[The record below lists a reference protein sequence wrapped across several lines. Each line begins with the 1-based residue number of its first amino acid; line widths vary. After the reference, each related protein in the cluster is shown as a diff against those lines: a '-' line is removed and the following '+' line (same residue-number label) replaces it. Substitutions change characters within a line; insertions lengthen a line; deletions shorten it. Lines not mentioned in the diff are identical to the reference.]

1 MTVRNVIF
9 AFLITVTVAAL
20 ALQMLIDPSVKNSA
34 SACIVTASSLSV
46 LLYLFWSAALETHP
60 LSAFAL
66 FGFCFT
72 SQLGALLFQTAAW
85 TPVSSSLYDPLH
97 TFGTL
102 AFCLI
107 IALAV
112 HSVYRFFSVPKE
124 HGVRLFRGLLSW
136 AGLYRVPPCGALW
149 FMGCVGLCTF
159 PFAHYQNVLGKIA
172 GGFGFLTWAPFLIP
186 FYLREVGESY
196 CNAALN
202 KGLLIAYA
210 GAAVVLGL
218 ALNTRAI
225 MFQGAATIGLLYLL
239 TGMRSTAPLT
249 GRSFFRFAAVAV
261 VLLAASIPASDL
273 ATSMAIARQWRGRV
287 SASEMI
293 KTTFFIMSKPNLI
306 ATTRSHGE
314 AASRFGV
321 YDEHYIDN
329 PLLNRLVVTKYHD
342 NAFHFAA
349 SLTSEDA
356 KARLRD
362 ISIKLAWA
370 GLPNPLLGKLG
381 IMISKEELTYS
392 MGDYLAYLSR
402 GLPLGGHTIGSMLAQ
417 GIVLFGPLFP
427 FLYAAICLILF
438 WFIDLL
444 SVRPVSGK
452 ASVAPLGM
460 LQIWGLFITGIS
472 YEGLHLAGY
481 FVMRNFWQT
490 VLIYVLVSG
499 LARLMT
505 VKTQTPAP
513 AVIVPTWQRG

>member
-20 ALQMLIDPSVKNSA
+20 PLQMLIDPSVKNSA
-34 SACIVTASSLSV
+34 SACIVTVSSLSV

-66 FGFCFT
+66 FGFCCT

-85 TPVSSSLYDPLH
+85 TPVSGLLYDPLH
-97 TFGTL
+97 TFGAL
-102 AFCLI
+102 AFYQG

-112 HSVYRFFSVPKE
+112 HSIYRFFSVQRPQ
-124 HGVRLFRGLLSW
+124 GVQLLRGLLNW
-136 AGLYRVPPCGALW
+136 AALYRVPSSGALW

-159 PFAHYQNVLGKIA
+159 PFAHYQNALGKIA

-196 CNAALN
+196 CNAVFN
-202 KGLLIAYA
+202 KGLLFAYA

-218 ALNTRAI
+218 ALNTRAV
-225 MFQGAATIGLLYLL
+225 MFQGAALIGLLYLL

-249 GRSFFRFAAVAV
+249 SRSFFRFAAVAV
-261 VLLAASIPASDL
+261 VLLAVSIPASEL

-293 KTTFFIMSKPNLI
+293 KTTFFIMSKPNLL
-306 ATTRSHGE
+306 AAARAHAE
-314 AASRFGV
+314 AASQFGA
-321 YDEHYIDN
+321 YDERYVAN
-329 PLLNRLVVTKYHD
+329 PLLNRLVVTKYDD

-370 GLPNPLLGKLG
+370 GLPSPVLAKLG
-381 IMISKEELTYS
+381 IIISKEELTYS

-427 FLYAAICLILF
+427 FVYAAICLVLF

-444 SVRPVSGK
+444 SVRPVAGK
-452 ASVAPLGM
+452 ASPAALGM

-481 FVMRNFWQT
+481 FVIRNFWQT

-505 VKTQTPAP
+505 VKTQTPNSAP
-513 AVIVPTWQRG
+513 AVPIWQRG